1 MEFDISHALSG
12 IYLWLIFGIAL
23 SLFNCK
29 IIKIINKYLLLQYIT
44 LLLSIFFLFIV
55 IEPENSKKHLSLLFL
70 NSLIIFTFFI
80 LLVKIN
86 KFISLGILVLILINQ
101 MLKVHINYMINNN
114 IENNNIINNY
124 KKIRNY
130 INISIIILIFI
141 GFIFVIIE
149 NKNKFSLIKFFKNN
163 KC

>member
-1 MEFDISHALSG
+1 
-12 IYLWLIFGIAL
+12 
-23 SLFNCK
+23 
-29 IIKIINKYLLLQYIT
+29 
-44 LLLSIFFLFIV
+44 
-55 IEPENSKKHLSLLFL
+55 
-70 NSLIIFTFFI
+70 
-80 LLVKIN
+80 
-86 KFISLGILVLILINQ
+86 
-101 MLKVHINYMINNN
+101 MINNN

-141 GFIFVIIE
+141 GFIFVIIN